1 MIVHARPVPFM
12 RSKLPPLTCPVCAKV
27 ERDVKFVCTSCWWKI
42 PPRDRQQLAKL
53 DRRGL
58 ETDRTLAKVVRNL
71 NALRPAGG
79 AVLGF
84 DLARTDKARLS
95 ALQSIAQTIP

>member
-1 MIVHARPVPFM
+1 MIVHARPVPFI
-12 RSKLPPLTCPVCAKV
+12 RSKLPPLTCPVCETV
-27 ERDVKFVCTSCWWKI
+27 ERDVKFVCSKCWWKI

-58 ETDRTLAKVVRNL
+58 QTDRTLAKVVRNL
-71 NALRPAGG
+71 KALRPAGG
-79 AVLGF
+79 AVLG
-84 DLARTDKARLS
+84 LAQTQTAAQRIS